1 MKPVYL
7 HGDHI
12 LSALGDGSEVNF
24 AQLLAGQSG
33 VRVHSRPDLHARPI
47 CASLI
52 DDAEI
57 PDLKESRAGYT
68 RLERLLI
75 HAIQALVNRFDI
87 PLDHKTAVILATTK
101 GNIGLLRNPQA
112 LSIDDNRVYLS
123 KLAKQIQGYFN
134 LSHDLV
140 VLSNACISGALA
152 LSVARQ
158 LLQGSSYERAI
169 VVGGDE
175 LSRFILSGFDAFQA
189 MSDEP
194 CRPYD
199 RDRTGINL
207 GEAAVA
213 AYVSTERR
221 AGSIAIL
228 GAGSYNDANHIS
240 GPSRTGE
247 GLYRSIQ
254 AALTEAGVSS
264 VDYIS
269 AHGTATPYNDEMEA
283 VALGR
288 CGLTEVP
295 LNSLKG
301 YYGHTLGASGLLE
314 SIVGCHCLREGVL
327 LKSVGF
333 EHVGTTV
340 PLNIITENHQAPL
353 ETFMKLGSGFGG
365 TNVAMIFRNS

>member
-12 LSALGDGSEVNF
+12 LSPLGDGSQVNF
-24 AQLLAGQSG
+24 AQLLEGHSG
-33 VRVHSRPDLHARPI
+33 VHVHDRPDLHTRPI

-52 DDAEI
+52 NDAEI
-57 PDLKESRAGYT
+57 SGPAEPPEDYT

-75 HAIQALVNRFDI
+75 HAVQALVSRFDI
-87 PLDHKTAVILATTK
+87 PMDHKTAVILSTTK
-101 GNIGLLRNPQA
+101 GNIGLLRHPRGG
-112 LSIDDNRVYLS
+112 SIAGSRVYLS
-123 KLAKQIQGYFN
+123 QLATQIRHHFKLP
-134 LSHDLV
+134 HDLV
-140 VLSNACISGALA
+140 VLSNACVSGVLA

-158 LLQGSSYERAI
+158 LLQGDQYQRAI

-175 LSRFILSGFDAFQA
+175 LSHFILSGFDAFQA

-199 RDRTGINL
+199 RDRIGINL

-213 AYVSTERR
+213 AYLSTERR

-254 AALTEAGVSS
+254 TALTEAGVERL
-264 VDYIS
+264 DYIS

-288 CGLTEVP
+288 GGLTEIP

-314 SIVGCHCLREGVL
+314 ALVGCHCLREGVL
-327 LKSVGF
+327 LKSPGF
-333 EHVGTTV
+333 ERVGTSV
-340 PLNIITENHQAPL
+340 PLNIITEHRRAPL
-353 ETFMKLGSGFGG
+353 DTFMKLASGFGG
-365 TNVAMIFRNS
+365 TNVAIIFRNT

>member
-12 LSALGDGSEVNF
+12 VSALGDGSGANF
-24 AQLLAGQSG
+24 AQLLAGRSG
-33 VRVHSRPDLHARPI
+33 VRVHDRPDLHTRSI
-47 CASLI
+47 CASII
-52 DDAEI
+52 DEHRLSA
-57 PDLKESRAGYT
+57 LAAHAAHT

-75 HAIQALVNRFDI
+75 HAIQALVDRYDI
-87 PLDHKTAVILATTK
+87 PLDGKTAVVLSTTK
-101 GNIGLLRNPQA
+101 GNVGLLHNPRA
-112 LSIDDNRVYLS
+112 SHFSDDRVYLS
-123 KLAKQIQGYFN
+123 VMAKQIQRHFN
-134 LSHDLV
+134 LPHDIL

-158 LLQGSSYERAI
+158 LLQGSRFERAI

-175 LSRFILSGFDAFQA
+175 LSPFILSGFDAFQA
-189 MSDEP
+189 MSEEP

-199 RDRTGINL
+199 RDRKGINL

-213 AYVSTERR
+213 AYVSAERR
-221 AGSIAIL
+221 AGSVALL

-254 AALTEAGVSS
+254 AALAEAGIERM
-264 VDYIS
+264 DYIS
-269 AHGTATPYNDEMEA
+269 AHGTATVYNDEMEA
-283 VALGR
+283 VALER
-288 CGLTEVP
+288 SGLNDVP

-314 SIVGCHCLREGVL
+314 TVIGCQCLREGVL
-327 LKSVGF
+327 VSSPGY
-333 EHVGTTV
+333 EQQGTTAS
-340 PLNIITENHQAPL
+340 LNIIIQHRRQPL
-353 ETFMKLGSGFGG
+353 ETFMKLASGFGG
-365 TNVAMIFRNS
+365 TNIAMLFRII